1 MRRVIALISYGL
13 DKFCRVAA
21 VGFLSMML
29 LLVLFQVLARYIF
42 QAVPVWTEEAAR
54 YCMIWGGL
62 FGATVAFRADR
73 DPRLIQPPQ
82 TGSKIWV
89 VSATW
94 LRSVAAVV
102 FLGPVLYHSNRFL
115 ARSLHRISDGL
126 EVPMAWITMA
136 VPIAVVIILVHLLAR
151 LIGSDS
157 GQPVTKS

>member
-1 MRRVIALISYGL
+1 MRRAIVLASYGI
-13 DKFCRVAA
+13 DKLCRVAA
-21 VGFLSMML
+21 VGFLSLML

-82 TGSKIWV
+82 TGSKLWI

-94 LRSVAAVV
+94 LRSAAAVL
-102 FLGPVLYHSNRFL
+102 FLGPILYHSDRFL
-115 ARSLHRISDGL
+115 ARGLHRLSDGL
-126 EVPMAWITMA
+126 EVPLAWITVA
-136 VPIAVVIILVHLLAR
+136 VPISVVIILIHLIAR
-151 LIGSDS
+151 LIGPDTD
-157 GQPVTKS
+157 QPEQKG

>member
-21 VGFLSMML
+21 VGFLSLML

-42 QAVPVWTEEAAR
+42 QVVPVWTEEAAR

-82 TGSKIWV
+82 TGSKIWI
-89 VSATW
+89 VSTTW
-94 LRSVAAVV
+94 LRSVAVVV
-102 FLGPVLYHSNRFL
+102 FLGPVLYHSDRFL

-136 VPIAVVIILVHLLAR
+136 VPITVVIILIHLLAR
-151 LIGSDS
+151 LFGSDTAQP
-157 GQPVTKS
+157 GQTN